1 MKRVKW
7 LILGT
12 TVLLAVIALVEI
24 NYVSGQMRRAEVEKV
39 KLWANAIAQK
49 ARLVNYSEQFFA
61 SVARDERRKMELYT
75 NILRSFDRVGEGADA
90 DFCLDYVRYIVDS
103 CETALIITN
112 DDSVITV
119 PSELAGERLEGA
131 RLKEF
136 SHNKPFHY
144 RIWGMGMTL
153 YYKESRMYTDLRR
166 VLDGFNRSFLEEIT
180 NNGVL
185 VPVLVVDSLKTKVL
199 ASGNMK
205 KEEFATPQALA
216 QRLGEMEEENDPI
229 LLRLPDGQ
237 QASVYYEN
245 TPMLKALRWVPML
258 YLFIF
263 AVLLTVSYH
272 LYRTARNME
281 QNRIWVG
288 MAKETA
294 HQLGT
299 PISSLMAW
307 TQYLEGKRLE
317 PGYATEINKD
327 LRRLETVAHRFSK
340 IGSLPELEYEGVCAA
355 VGNALGY
362 LQTRSSKK
370 VKFVTNFPD
379 EDIRVPL
386 NSYLFEWVIENVCK
400 NAIDA
405 MNGVGTLTTV
415 VSSDSR
421 YVYVD
426 IGDTGRGM
434 SPKVQKRVFDSGF
447 STKPRGWGLGLSLA
461 KRIVNDYH
469 GGRIFVKYSVE
480 GQGTVFRIMLKR

>member
-1 MKRVKW
+1 M
-7 LILGT
+7 
-12 TVLLAVIALVEI
+12 
-24 NYVSGQMRRAEVEKV
+24 
-39 KLWANAIAQK
+39 
-49 ARLVNYSEQFFA
+49 
-61 SVARDERRKMELYT
+61 
-75 NILRSFDRVGEGADA
+75 
-90 DFCLDYVRYIVDS
+90 
-103 CETALIITN
+103 
-112 DDSVITV
+112 
-119 PSELAGERLEGA
+119 
-131 RLKEF
+131 
-136 SHNKPFHY
+136 
-144 RIWGMGMTL
+144 
-153 YYKESRMYTDLRR
+153 
-166 VLDGFNRSFLEEIT
+166 
-180 NNGVL
+180 
-185 VPVLVVDSLKTKVL
+185 
-199 ASGNMK
+199 
-205 KEEFATPQALA
+205 
-216 QRLGEMEEENDPI
+216 
-229 LLRLPDGQ
+229 
-237 QASVYYEN
+237 
-245 TPMLKALRWVPML
+245 
-258 YLFIF
+258 
-263 AVLLTVSYH
+263 
-272 LYRTARNME
+272 
-281 QNRIWVG
+281 
-288 MAKETA
+288 
-294 HQLGT
+294 
-299 PISSLMAW
+299 
-307 TQYLEGKRLE
+307 
-317 PGYATEINKD
+317 
-327 LRRLETVAHRFSK
+327 AHRFSK